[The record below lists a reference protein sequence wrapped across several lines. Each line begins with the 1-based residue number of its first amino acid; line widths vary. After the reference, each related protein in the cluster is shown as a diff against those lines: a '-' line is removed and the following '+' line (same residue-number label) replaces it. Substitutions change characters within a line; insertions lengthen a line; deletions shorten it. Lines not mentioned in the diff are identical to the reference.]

1 MINLTKKNIAMYRL
15 KKQYENESIVYKG
28 RLLTKRNL
36 TDSIIQDIMTNSASL
51 ANRFELIEE
60 PKEESKEEVS
70 EGILEEPI
78 EPIKKTRAKKAK

>member
-1 MINLTKKNIAMYRL
+1 MYRL

-60 PKEESKEEVS
+60 PKEEAS
-70 EGILEEPI
+70 EGIIE

>member
-1 MINLTKKNIAMYRL
+1 MFNLTKKNIAMYRL

-36 TDSIIQDIMTNSASL
+36 TDSIIQDIISKSSFL

-60 PKEESKEEVS
+60 PKEEAS
-70 EGILEEPI
+70 EGIIEEA
-78 EPIKKTRAKKAK
+78 IKKTRAKKAK

>member
-1 MINLTKKNIAMYRL
+1 MYRL

-36 TDSIIQDIMTNSASL
+36 TDSIIQDIMNNSASL

-60 PKEESKEEVS
+60 PKEEAS
-70 EGILEEPI
+70 EGIIE

>member
-51 ANRFELIEE
+51 SNRFELIEE
-60 PKEESKEEVS
+60 PKEEPKEEVS

>member
-1 MINLTKKNIAMYRL
+1 MFNLTKKNIAMYRL
-15 KKQYENESIVYKG
+15 KKQYENESIIYKG

-60 PKEESKEEVS
+60 PKEEDS
-70 EGILEEPI
+70 EGIIEEA
-78 EPIKKTRAKKAK
+78 IKKTRAKKAK